1 MGGFCNFP
9 KLEGNLWHTE
19 KVCMHTFRTAFAGCL
34 PNTNSKDLNT
44 NIMQDLFKKFV
55 YTGVGLVATTVE
67 KFQQSVDK
75 LVDEDKISQDEGKK
89 IVDDLVKNTEAKRDE
104 FEGKLRSIIEEVM
117 AKLNVGTQSQVK
129 DIQDR
134 LAAIEEKLGI
144 VNEEAAPAE
153 EAPAEEKKP
162 ASKKKAPAKKAAA
175 EA

>member
-1 MGGFCNFP
+1 MNKNSYKNL
-9 KLEGNLWHTE
+9 KL
-19 KVCMHTFRTAFAGCL
+19 
-34 PNTNSKDLNT
+34 

-89 IVDDLVKNTEAKRDE
+89 IVDDLVKNTEAKREE
-104 FEGKLRSIIEEVM
+104 FEGKLRSIVEEVM
-117 AKLNVGTQSQVK
+117 TKLNVGTQSQVK

-144 VNEEAAPAE
+144 TGEAAAPAE
-153 EAPAEEKKP
+153 EAAEEKKP
-162 ASKKKAPAKKAAA
+162 ASKKKAPAKKAATA
-175 EA
+175 GA

>member
-1 MGGFCNFP
+1 MG
-9 KLEGNLWHTE
+9 
-19 KVCMHTFRTAFAGCL
+19 FAGIGV
-34 PNTNSKDLNT
+34 NKNSYKNLKL

-89 IVDDLVKNTEAKRDE
+89 IVDDLVSNTEAKREE
-104 FEGKLRSIIEEVM
+104 FEGKLRSIVEDVM
-117 AKLNVGTQSQVK
+117 SRLNVGTQSQVK

-144 VNEEAAPAE
+144 TSEEAAPAE
-153 EAPAEEKKP
+153 EAAEEKKP
-162 ASKKKAPAKKAAA
+162 VSKKKAPAKKPATTAKA
-175 EA
+175 